1 MIRNYLTKRRVYV
14 GMLLIIAG
22 VAMPSMFEFLWSNMV
37 VAIRTA
43 IVSGDSGHLVLT
55 ASILS
60 IINMVQGV
68 LLIMGVKMVC
78 FGMAKAGKNRW
89 VIVMSQILVFT
100 GMNLFIQ
107 EFYFLDVE
115 LISNELAAVT
125 TFFFFYYI
133 VEEKNHIGRDVAI
146 AVQVFFAFE
155 WLNVIP
161 ALTVYNFG
169 ITDIAGSIKL
179 SSDYLGSTSVLNFI
193 GFAFFIALIFS
204 SIITVSLFA
213 TYDRN
218 IAIARENYEKQLA
231 LDSIRSKIIQNRV
244 YEEVNTITHDLKTP
258 LVTIQ
263 GLNSLLSMTRT
274 QDKIGDYT
282 ERIDNAVTKMT
293 DMISGFL
300 YESSYQKITT
310 EEIIDY
316 IRAQIPVED
325 ESLTICFEFG
335 DDLPSL
341 YINKI
346 RVSRAIINII
356 ENAMIVETKKPGKK
370 ITIRV
375 YEKEDYVVIEIEDNG
390 IGIPAA
396 QMEKI
401 WEIGYSTK
409 ETTGLGLAFVKKVI
423 EDNGGEVSIQSIVDE
438 GTLVRVQLPN
448 ESLVNQED

>member
-1 MIRNYLTKRRVYV
+1 MGKIRAKQHIILGMIF
-14 GMLLIIAG
+14 IIAG
-22 VAMPSMFEFLWSNMV
+22 MVLPSVFEFLWSNMV
-37 VAIRTA
+37 VAIRRA

-55 ASILS
+55 AAILS
-60 IINMVQGV
+60 IMSMVQGV
-68 LLIMGVKMVC
+68 FLIMGIKVVC
-78 FGMAKAGKNRW
+78 IGIDRTLNNKRML
-89 VIVMSQILVFT
+89 VIIELLLFT
-100 GMNLFIQ
+100 GLNLFIQ

-133 VEEKNHIGRDVAI
+133 LEDRNHIGRDFAI
-146 AVQVFFAFE
+146 AVQVFFAFA

-161 ALTVYNFG
+161 TLTVYNFG

-179 SSDYLGSTSVLNFI
+179 SSEYLGSTSVLNFI

-204 SIITVSLFA
+204 SIITVSLFV

-218 IAIARENYEKQLA
+218 IAIAKENYDKQVA

-274 QDKIGDYT
+274 QDKVNEYT

-293 DMISGFL
+293 EMISGFL
-300 YESSYQKITT
+300 YESKYQKITT

-325 ESLTICFEFG
+325 ESLNIFFQFG
-335 DDLPSL
+335 EHLPAL

-356 ENAMIVETKKPGKK
+356 ENAMIVETKKPVKE
-370 ITIRV
+370 IFIRV
-375 YEKEDYVVIEIEDNG
+375 YEKEDYVTIEIEDNG
-390 IGIPAA
+390 IGIPEA

-423 EDNGGEVSIQSIVDE
+423 EDNGGEVRIESVVDE
-438 GTLVRVQLPN
+438 GTLVKVLLPN